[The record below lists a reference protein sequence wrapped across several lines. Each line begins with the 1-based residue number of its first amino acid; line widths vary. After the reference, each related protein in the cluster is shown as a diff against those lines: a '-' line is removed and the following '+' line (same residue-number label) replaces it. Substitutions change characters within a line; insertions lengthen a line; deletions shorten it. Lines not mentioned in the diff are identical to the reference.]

1 MGDLFARNL
10 GLGHVAGLPFLAI
23 ALAIVIVAERFD
35 RIKHQSYYWIAII
48 IVRTAATNFADFAAG
63 DLKLPRVWVMAA
75 LLVLLVAALW
85 LTWQFAWRQLAS
97 KTDNVLRADLG
108 YWVCMFIAG
117 TLGTVIGDFCSHNQR
132 LDDGGVAV
140 VLSPIVAV
148 LLLVGWRGP
157 LRLLPYYW
165 LTVVTIRAAGTAVG
179 DFVSSRNM
187 LGLPVSTQP
196 KRYPSGIDIA
206 TVEPVVCWPTRGSP
220 AYTNVCVSQTN
231 RWLCYPKPTTTSKFL
246 NRSHSCDL

>member
-1 MGDLFARNL
+1 MQSIHLPTLGARYWSALCLASIFGANMGDLFARNL

-132 LDDGGVAV
+132 LDDGGAAV

-179 DFVSSRNM
+179 DFVSGRNM
-187 LGLPVSTQP
+187 LGLPVCTAVTGILFAELLAFWHEDSTP
-196 KRYPSGIDIA
+196 KRALAG
-206 TVEPVVCWPTRGSP
+206 T
-220 AYTNVCVSQTN
+220 
-231 RWLCYPKPTTTSKFL
+231 
-246 NRSHSCDL
+246 